1 MLETEVIE
9 DPRRFAGLADE
20 WRELLAASAS
30 NTLFLTWEWLHTWWT
45 HLGQGRRLRLL
56 TARQGGDLVALLPLW
71 QRSGL
76 LPPLLPTLE
85 FLGTGAAGS
94 DYLDAIVK
102 VGFEGEAEAALAERL
117 AALRCALDLRQLPAA
132 SRAAALAGA
141 LGEAGFRVGESTT
154 DVCPFIALA
163 GHTFGSYLATLG
175 SEHRYNFR
183 RRLRNLERRTRFSF
197 ERVRDEAG
205 RRQALPV
212 LFRLHDRRW
221 TPRGGSEAFENVRVR
236 AFHDELS
243 RLALERGW
251 LRLFLLRVD
260 GDPAA
265 ALYGFRH
272 GRSFLFY
279 QSGLDPRFARLSV
292 GLVALG
298 LAIESAIAEGASEF
312 DLLHGDEAYK
322 FLWARETRSLARLT
336 VRPRGPAGF
345 VDAGVAWARKAARRA
360 AVRLLPSPVT
370 YWVRTARRRGMWRA
384 LGAATPR

>member
-1 MLETEVIE
+1 MLQTEIIE

-20 WRELLAASAS
+20 WRALLAASAS
-30 NTLFLTWEWLHTWWT
+30 DRLFLTWEWLHTWWT
-45 HLGQGRRLRLL
+45 HLGQGRRLRLI
-56 TARQGGDLVALLPLW
+56 TARNRGDLIAILPLS
-71 QRSGL
+71 QPSSL
-76 LPPLLPTLE
+76 LQPLLPTLE
-85 FLGTGAAGS
+85 LLGTGTAGS
-94 DYLDAIVK
+94 DYLDAVVK

-117 AALRCALDLRQLPAA
+117 AAMRCALDLRQLPAG
-132 SRAAALAGA
+132 SRVSALGRT
-141 LGEAGFRVGESTT
+141 LGEAGLRVAESTT
-154 DVCPFIALA
+154 DVCPFIPLA
-163 GHTFGSYLATLG
+163 GHTFESYLATLG
-175 SEHRYNFR
+175 AEHRYNFR

-205 RRQALPV
+205 RREALPV
-212 LFRLHDRRW
+212 LFRLHEQRW
-221 TPRGGSEAFENVRVR
+221 TPRGGSEAFEAVRVR

-265 ALYGFRH
+265 AIYGFRH

-279 QSGLDPRFARLSV
+279 QSGLDPRFARWSV

-298 LAIESAIAEGASEF
+298 LTIESAISEGASEF

-322 FLWARETRSLARLT
+322 FHWARETRSLARLT
-336 VRPRGPAGF
+336 VRPGGAAGL
-345 VDAGVAWARKAARRA
+345 VDAGVAWARSASRRA

-370 YWVRTARRRGMWRA
+370 YWVRTARRRGLLRA